1 MISDLL
7 TRAATLSGRP
17 SADNKGRRDCGPDR
31 RPLVSG
37 SVGMGHRT
45 TPRPPPPGS
54 HRALCTGG
62 QCCVSEGALL
72 SLLPP
77 SFLVT
82 HCAWLWDTRVT
93 AAARESGFSDPPLPP
108 ARAGDTQASLI
119 RPLPETS
126 APARAALFG
135 SPSPKPS
142 KERGHL
148 EVSGPPG
155 ALINPSIPAQG
166 GRSSPHTGAALVLK
180 QAPEPEQL
188 RWSRPLGDLGL

>member
-1 MISDLL
+1 MAL
-7 TRAATLSGRP
+7 TGVHWCQALSGWVTGQP
-17 SADNKGRRDCGPDR
+17 PAHPRRDPTG
-31 RPLVSG
+31 LYAQVVS
-37 SVGMGHRT
+37 
-45 TPRPPPPGS
+45 
-54 HRALCTGG
+54 A
-62 QCCVSEGALL
+62 VSEGALL

-82 HCAWLWDTRVT
+82 HCAWLWDTGVT

-119 RPLPETS
+119 RPLPTTS

-142 KERGHL
+142 KERGQL

-180 QAPEPEQL
+180 QAPEPERL